1 MGINIQFR
9 ELIRGSLRQSD
20 EIAELAEILRQ
31 RQHQMTEQIYWEDV
45 TEGMDLPA
53 MVKEPTTRQLVQYAG
68 ASGDFYEIHYDKDF
82 AQGNMLDGPILHGA
96 LKSAFL
102 GQLVTD
108 WMGPLGTLKRLQCQY
123 RGMDVPGQPITARGA
138 VTRKYEENGQRLVDC
153 NIWLENPE
161 GQNTTPGT
169 ATVSLPSRNG

>member
-1 MGINIQFR
+1 M
-9 ELIRGSLRQSD
+9 
-20 EIAELAEILRQ
+20 AEQ
-31 RQHQMTEQIYWEDV
+31 VYWEDV
-45 TEGMDLPA
+45 SEGMDLPTL
-53 MVKEPTTRQLVQYAG
+53 VKEPTTRQLVQYAG

-82 AQGNMLDGPILHGA
+82 AQGNQLEGPILHGA

-102 GQLVTD
+102 GQLITD

-123 RGMDVPGQPITARGA
+123 RGMDAPGQPLAAKGS
-138 VTRKYEENGQRLVDC
+138 VTRKYAADGQWLVDC
-153 NIWLENPE
+153 SVWLENLQ